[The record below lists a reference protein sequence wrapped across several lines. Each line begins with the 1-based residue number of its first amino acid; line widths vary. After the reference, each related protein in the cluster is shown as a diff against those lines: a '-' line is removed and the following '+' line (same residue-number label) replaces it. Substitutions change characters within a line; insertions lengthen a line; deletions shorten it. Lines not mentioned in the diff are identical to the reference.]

1 MAAINLRDR
10 DGLHSRLFDVRCP
23 VLWLH
28 GTKDVVYSVENAK
41 DEIKLFVNSP
51 DAQLIVVEGG
61 THFLSASKPNEVDD
75 ALLSFVTKY
84 SKPWI
89 GYRIWR
95 SWQLYITTVS
105 YILVYM
111 ELQFR

>member
-23 VLWLH
+23 VMWLH

-41 DEIKLFVNSP
+41 HEVKLFVNSP

-61 THFLSASKPNEVDD
+61 THFLSASKPKEVDD

-84 SKPWI
+84 SKP
-89 GYRIWR
+89 
-95 SWQLYITTVS
+95 
-105 YILVYM
+105 
-111 ELQFR
+111 